1 MGLCKLYGI
10 IKNDLIQEV
19 GTKLLLPLLFAR
31 IRVIGVSV
39 VGATVVAISWAGFEL
54 PRDRTGNLGLCG
66 RRSSETGSEDDGTDR
81 ASSRLRPD
89 SLNKIC

>member
-1 MGLCKLYGI
+1 MGLCKLHGI
-10 IKNDLIQEV
+10 VKNNIIQQV
-19 GTKLLLPLLFAR
+19 GAKLFLPLLFAL

-39 VGATVVAISWAGFEL
+39 EGTAVVAISWAGFEL

-66 RRSSETGSEDDGTDR
+66 RRSSETDNEDDGTDK

-89 SLNKIC
+89 SLNKMC

>member
-1 MGLCKLYGI
+1 MGLCTLDGNIKDNIIQQINAKLF
-10 IKNDLIQEV
+10 
-19 GTKLLLPLLFAR
+19 LPLLLAR

-39 VGATVVAISWAGFEL
+39 AGTAVVAISWAGFEL
-54 PRDRTGNLGLCG
+54 PRDRTGNLGLFG

-89 SLNKIC
+89 SLNKMC